1 MRHAGRHAG
10 DVRAFG
16 RHLPFANE
24 VGDPPAQHDVAL
36 FNRMGMHGRPAVR
49 LRLGQHKG
57 EPIEPVIFAVN
68 RITKLPGL
76 S

>member
-1 MRHAGRHAG
+1 
-10 DVRAFG
+10 
-16 RHLPFANE
+16 
-24 VGDPPAQHDVAL
+24 VAL
-36 FNRMGMHGRPAVR
+36 FNRRGMHGRPAVR